1 MRPRSSAQQTQQRFT
16 SFTSINVQILTRIRR
31 MRPRSS
37 AQQTQQR
44 SRAACV
50 HQLQRDHNIVQ
61 HIVDDV
67 RLLAASLAVFE
78 TPSCPDAAAS
88 SSIATL
94 TRSNSQ
100 VYAALSY

>member
-1 MRPRSSAQQTQQRFT
+1 MHPLSSAQQ
-16 SFTSINVQILTRIRR
+16 
-31 MRPRSS
+31 
-37 AQQTQQR
+37 QTLQR

-67 RLLAASLAVFE
+67 RLLAASLAVLE
-78 TPSCPDAAAS
+78 TPCPDAAS

-100 VYAALSY
+100 VSAALSY